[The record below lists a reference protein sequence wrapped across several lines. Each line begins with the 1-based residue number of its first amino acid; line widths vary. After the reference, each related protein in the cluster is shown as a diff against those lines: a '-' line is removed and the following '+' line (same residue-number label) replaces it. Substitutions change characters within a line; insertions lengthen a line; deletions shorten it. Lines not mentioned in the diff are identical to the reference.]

1 MTNAPHLHED
11 EREQQRA
18 MAALLEARI
27 ADAGGVIS
35 FAEYVDLALYAPGLG
50 YYVAGAHK
58 LGEGGDF
65 TTAPETSVLFGEC
78 VARQCAQVLGELGG
92 GDVLELGAGT
102 GRLACDVL
110 AALAGEGALP
120 ARYRILE
127 VSPEL
132 RDRQR
137 AAVSRLPAPLA
148 ARVEWLDRLPDD
160 AWRGV
165 LLANEVL
172 DALPFERIRY
182 GEESAVTE
190 LGVGWSP
197 AGPAW
202 RERPAGEAL
211 AAEAR
216 RVAESLPE
224 WPAPGYVTEL
234 CLRAGP
240 WIAAVTQAMER
251 GVALLVDYGLP
262 RAQYYHPTRDG
273 GTLRCHYRHRAH
285 EDPFL
290 LPGLQDITAWVDFT
304 RVAEGADEAGLDV
317 LGFATQA
324 AFLLGT
330 GIEGRVA
337 SCRDDLER
345 ARRASEARTLLMPDR
360 MGESFKVMAVGRGVD
375 APLAGFALQDLR
387 DRL

>member
-172 DALPFERIRY
+172 DALPFERLRY
-182 GEESAVTE
+182 DADGITE
-190 LGVGWSP
+190 LAVGWDG
-197 AGPAW
+197 AGPCW
-202 RERPAGEAL
+202 RERPAGATL

-216 RVAESLPE
+216 RVAADLPGPL
-224 WPAPGYVTEL
+224 PAAYTTEL

-240 WIAAVTQAMER
+240 WVRSVTERLARGIA
-251 GVALLVDYGLP
+251 LFIDYGLP
-262 RAQYYHPTRDG
+262 RSQYYHPQRDG
-273 GTLRCHYRHRAH
+273 GTLRCHYRQRAH
-285 EDPFL
+285 EDPFF

-304 RVAEGADEAGLDV
+304 RIAEAADDAGLEV

-324 AFLLGT
+324 AFLLGN
-330 GIEGRVA
+330 GIEA
-337 SCRDDLER
+337 MIADIDDDIRR
-345 ARRASEARTLLMPDR
+345 ARRVSEARQLLMPDG
-360 MGESFKVMAVGRGVD
+360 MGEAFKAMALGRGWNE
-375 APLAGFALQDLR
+375 PLSGFVVQDLR
-387 DRL
+387 SRL